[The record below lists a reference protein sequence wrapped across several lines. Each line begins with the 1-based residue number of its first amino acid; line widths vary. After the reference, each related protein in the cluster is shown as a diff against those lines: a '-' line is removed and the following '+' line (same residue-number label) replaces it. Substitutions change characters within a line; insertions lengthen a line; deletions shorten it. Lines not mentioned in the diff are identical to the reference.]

1 MKLHTA
7 KTMLE
12 EITGLMAFDANHG
25 IEITVL
31 GDQPELVKPTAEKLA
46 AAGIPFRKKPKG
58 KKFAGA
64 CFFIPLKNVGSVYAT
79 EWEFDRAAIK

>member
-7 KTMLE
+7 KTKLE
-12 EITGLMAFDANHG
+12 EITGLTAFDVCHG

-31 GDQPELVKPTAEKLA
+31 GDQPELVGPTAEKLQ
-46 AAGIPFRKKPKG
+46 AAGVPFRKKSKG

-64 CFFIPLKNVGSVYAT
+64 TFFVPMKNVGTAWAA
-79 EWEFDRAAIK
+79 EWEFDLEAVK